1 MGTRQLQRV
10 IEAARTALRGIALH
24 LERHPQILQS
34 IDVQVNFSTLWL
46 PTQSTPAS
54 AASKEHPMKQQ
65 AMEMLKANV
74 PTRTI
79 ANALRISRN
88 TVKRWKQ
95 EPQANDGEGSIKGN

>member
-1 MGTRQLQRV
+1 
-10 IEAARTALRGIALH
+10 
-24 LERHPQILQS
+24 
-34 IDVQVNFSTLWL
+34 
-46 PTQSTPAS
+46 
-54 AASKEHPMKQQ
+54 MKQQ

-95 EPQANDGEGSIKGN
+95 EPQANNGEGSIEGN